1 MKKKNEDFFL
11 IFLLVVLISFN
22 FISDS
27 FAEKKIKLRSG
38 QTISVEN
45 LKVTLDDVDDLRCP
59 SDVTCVWGGQVTAKI
74 RIENQ
79 THSKAIDFM
88 PSDSYT
94 FSFPYKIV
102 LLDVSPYP
110 ISTEIPD
117 EHIATLVM
125 FSLDGKPPCGSH
137 FP

>member
-1 MKKKNEDFFL
+1 MKTNFFV
-11 IFLLVVLISFN
+11 FLLAVLIPLT

-38 QTISVEN
+38 QTISIEN
-45 LKVTLDDVDDLRCP
+45 LVFTLDDVIDSRCP
-59 SDVTCVWGGQVTAKI
+59 SDVDCVWLGKVTAKI

-79 THSKAIDFM
+79 THSEAIDLM
-88 PSDSYT
+88 PGDSYT
-94 FSFPYKIV
+94 FFLPYKII

-110 ISTEIPD
+110 VSTEIPD

-125 FSLDGKPPCGSH
+125 FSLDGKPH
-137 FP
+137 VKKT